1 MTKGATVLFEPL
13 PIARLGVRRN
23 DDEVVMGT
31 DFSTFGYILEEFV
44 SLGTHK
50 IAIPNSFPEV
60 SSLSSAPPLLSQRI
74 TIVDDTV
81 EIEAANRL
89 LHPVMTELEIAVDD
103 ETGDL
108 KKPTGLP
115 LRLYSAFQ
123 QTRRDI
129 KCMALGLNKSVQIEL
144 YPDTAQTSVRTL
156 RETIQEPDA
165 RAILASLEGFFSYYK
180 EIKFEAV
187 TPPAGVPPAM
197 ISLFDRL
204 VNDPQYVEYSE
215 AIATLSD
222 PHLRNMALARLRTLG
237 RAIVSSNVVT
247 SGWNYIAKVIKVWT
261 GVPLPESNILSVLV
275 SNKALPTIVN
285 FRHARQDALKMWMS
299 SRKHDVPYNR
309 SGSPFPTGNVDWLPP
324 LHSVKASLPGE
335 TYGTLGT
342 VGELLERLR
351 VFEQSRTT
359 TG

>member
-1 MTKGATVLFEPL
+1 MMKGATVLFEPL

-31 DFSTFGYILEEFV
+31 DFSTFGYMLEEFV

-50 IAIPNSFPEV
+50 IAIPNSFPEI
-60 SSLSSAPPLLSQRI
+60 SALSSAPPLLSQRI
-74 TIVDDTV
+74 SIIDDTF

-89 LHPVMTELEIAVDD
+89 LHPLMTELEIAVDD

-115 LRLYSAFQ
+115 QGLFSAFQ

-144 YPDTAQTSVRTL
+144 YPDTARTSVRKL
-156 RETIQEPDA
+156 RETIQQPDA
-165 RAILASLEGFFSYYK
+165 RAILASLEGFFSYYE
-180 EIKFEAV
+180 EIKFTAV
-187 TPPAGVPPAM
+187 TPPAIVPPAM

-222 PHLRNMALARLRTLG
+222 PHLRSSALARLRTLG
-237 RAIVSSNVVT
+237 RAIVSSNVVAN
-247 SGWNYIAKVIKVWT
+247 GWNYIAKVIKVWT
-261 GVPLPESNILSVLV
+261 GVPIPESNILSVLV
-275 SNKALPTIVN
+275 SNRSLPTIVN
-285 FRHARQDALKMWMS
+285 LRHARQGALRMWMS
-299 SRKHDVPYNR
+299 SAEHDVPYNR
-309 SGSPFPTGNVDWLPP
+309 SGSPFPTGDVDWLPP
-324 LHSVKASLPGE
+324 LNSVKASLPGE
-335 TYGTLGT
+335 TYQSLGT
-342 VGELLERLR
+342 VGELLERLQA
-351 VFEQSRTT
+351 FEQSRTT
-359 TG
+359 TD